1 MGPDCE
7 KRFSLVHWT
16 AGRVTSHLGLT
27 DAIYSGALHT
37 LKTFFIK
44 DCPQSHIFL
53 RQQLT

>member
-37 LKTFFIK
+37 LKTFLSKIAPNPTFF
-44 DCPQSHIFL
+44 CVNS
-53 RQQLT
+53 